1 VDDYKVYGYCSNT
14 DTKVIVVCDYGL
26 QENVVKS
33 ILLELNG
40 HFIIALQNPFQP
52 IGQPIKSKSFTDKI
66 KRSILKNKIVA
77 APNQQKRI

>member
-14 DTKVIVVCDYGL
+14 DTKVIVVCDYAL
-26 QENVVKS
+26 QENVVKN

-52 IGQPIKSKSFTDKI
+52 IGQPIKSKKFTDKI
-66 KRSILKNKIVA
+66 KISISKNIA
-77 APNQQKRI
+77 SSFQQKRI